1 MMNALEALRRD
12 LSSDEERSRPFVT
25 VTFAQS
31 LDGSIAAAPGE
42 RTPISGNES
51 MVLTH
56 QLRAMHEAILVGVN
70 TVISD
75 DPQLSVRLC
84 AGSNPQP
91 VVLDSSLRIPES
103 CALMTSSTCKR
114 PTIMTS
120 RAVSSEKRRKL
131 QVLGATILQC
141 DENEERKGLDLKN
154 VLFNLRQY
162 GSVMVEG
169 GREVISTFL
178 RSDFTDRVLLTIAPK
193 FLGGMSCYSGGAP
206 EERGR
211 GHPKLQICCLETIG
225 GDIILLAKPEPRELR
240 TMPRLEKLAMA
251 ARRVHLGEKL
261 PRGIL
266 ITLDNALSTDSL
278 RDTSTNGGN
287 HVEDLVR

>member
-1 MMNALEALRRD
+1 MMNSLEALRRD
-12 LSSDEERSRPFVT
+12 LYSDEVRSRPFVT

-56 QLRAMHEAILVGVN
+56 ELRAMHEAILVGVN

-84 AGSNPQP
+84 TGSNPQP
-91 VVLDSSLRIPES
+91 VVMDSSLRIPES

-114 PTIMTS
+114 PIIMTS
-120 RAVSSEKRRKL
+120 RAVSSEKVIKL
-131 QVLGATILQC
+131 QALGATIRRC
-141 DENEERKGLDLKN
+141 DANKDGRGLDLKS

-169 GREVISTFL
+169 GREIITSFV
-178 RSDFTDRVLLTIAPK
+178 RSDFVDRVLITISPR
-193 FLGGMSCYSGGAP
+193 FLGGMSSYSGGGP
-206 EERGR
+206 GEHGG

-225 GDIILLAKPEPRELR
+225 GDIVLLSKLEPRDLD
-240 TMPRLEKLAMA
+240 
-251 ARRVHLGEKL
+251 
-261 PRGIL
+261 L
-266 ITLDNALSTDSL
+266 I
-278 RDTSTNGGN
+278 
-287 HVEDLVR
+287 